1 MKKSEYCILD
11 YDKKRKKYSEYG
23 GWRSPFE
30 IGIPLVDMSNKT
42 VEQIYYFRWHT
53 YCKHIKPTEDGYVIT
68 EFLPDVPWSGKHN
81 TICCSAGHHFYE
93 GRWLYNRK
101 YLSDYAEFW
110 FTEGAKPRLYSFWSA
125 DSILALCK
133 VTGDLTVARELY
145 NGIKNNWLEWEKTN
159 MRECGLFY
167 QIDDRDGME
176 FSVSGNGYRPTINSY
191 MCGDALAISQIARL
205 FWEKRTRADFFMINI
220 LSLKS

>member
-81 TICCSAGHHFYE
+81 TIC
-93 GRWLYNRK
+93 
-101 YLSDYAEFW
+101 
-110 FTEGAKPRLYSFWSA
+110 
-125 DSILALCK
+125 
-133 VTGDLTVARELY
+133 
-145 NGIKNNWLEWEKTN
+145 
-159 MRECGLFY
+159 
-167 QIDDRDGME
+167 
-176 FSVSGNGYRPTINSY
+176 
-191 MCGDALAISQIARL
+191 
-205 FWEKRTRADFFMINI
+205 
-220 LSLKS
+220 